1 MKTKNNKMYK
11 TNFFIRKKK
20 HLKLFG
26 IFKAHVSEKRFY
38 SYDYIGA
45 LNKLSILAESIQ
57 VNNDQSYLNS
67 HFK

>member
-11 TNFFIRKKK
+11 PNFFIRKKK

-45 LNKLSILAESIQ
+45 LNKLSISAEFDILFS
-57 VNNDQSYLNS
+57 L
-67 HFK
+67 